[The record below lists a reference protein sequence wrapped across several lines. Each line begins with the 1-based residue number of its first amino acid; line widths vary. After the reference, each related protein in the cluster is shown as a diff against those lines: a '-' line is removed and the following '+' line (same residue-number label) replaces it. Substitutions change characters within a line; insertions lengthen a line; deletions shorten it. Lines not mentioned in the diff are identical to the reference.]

1 MRVYCRLRPIESGAR
16 CGMTRDIGEP
26 SLEEILASIKKVI
39 AEDGRK
45 PRRPAPA
52 RTAPAQ
58 SSAAQSS
65 TGQSSAGR
73 PAPAPQ
79 HKPTDDILELTDSVE
94 HADSAEPEET
104 PLISRAGAQSMRES
118 LAVLSTLT
126 EPGVAPQIV
135 RSGETSLEGMVREML
150 RPMLAEWL
158 DRNLPDMVE
167 ALVAKEIGRITGRNV

>member
-1 MRVYCRLRPIESGAR
+1 
-16 CGMTRDIGEP
+16 MTRDIGEP

-52 RTAPAQ
+52 R
-58 SSAAQSS
+58 
-65 TGQSSAGR
+65 
-73 PAPAPQ
+73 PAPARQ
-79 HKPTDDILELTDSVE
+79 EKPVDDILELTESVE
-94 HADSAEPEET
+94 PDAADAAEEP
-104 PLISRAGAQSMRES
+104 PLISRAGEQSMRES
-118 LAVLSTLT
+118 LAVLATLT
-126 EPGVAPQIV
+126 EPGVSPQIV

-167 ALVAKEIGRITGRNV
+167 ALVAKEIGRITGRTG